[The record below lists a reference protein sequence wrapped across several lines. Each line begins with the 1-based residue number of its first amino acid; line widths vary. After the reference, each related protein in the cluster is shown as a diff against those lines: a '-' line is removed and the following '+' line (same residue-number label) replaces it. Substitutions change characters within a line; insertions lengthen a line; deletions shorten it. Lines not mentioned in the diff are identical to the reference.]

1 MRASSRGAALAW
13 ALGLA
18 CALAG
23 TSRPAGAFP
32 HVMKPGESL
41 ARLAEHTYGLV
52 DHERVLVSA
61 NGLDA
66 GNGVAVVRGM
76 RIEVPAL
83 DHYRIQAGDTW
94 ASLAEALLGHSERQ
108 DVLAAANDS
117 SPWQT
122 PAEGAEIV
130 IPYNLR
136 VQIGP
141 GDSLISVAQRFMGAK
156 EKAWVLDRYNFLKGN
171 PVKKGDLLLV
181 PLTNLKLTDE
191 GKAMAMAAGAFE
203 RSQGAGSAREA
214 QRRAEAELPSL
225 VGEVRSGRYLDAVH
239 RGIKMLGYGELSRPQ
254 LAMLHRQLTEAYV
267 ALDARGHA
275 SASCRAWREADTS
288 VVLDPTYLS
297 PKILAACEPA
307 YGPAKKGRR

>member
-1 MRASSRGAALAW
+1 
-13 ALGLA
+13 
-18 CALAG
+18 
-23 TSRPAGAFP
+23 
-32 HVMKPGESL
+32 
-41 ARLAEHTYGLV
+41 
-52 DHERVLVSA
+52 
-61 NGLDA
+61 
-66 GNGVAVVRGM
+66 
-76 RIEVPAL
+76 
-83 DHYRIQAGDTW
+83 
-94 ASLAEALLGHSERQ
+94 
-108 DVLAAANDS
+108 
-117 SPWQT
+117 
-122 PAEGAEIV
+122 
-130 IPYNLR
+130 
-136 VQIGP
+136 
-141 GDSLISVAQRFMGAK
+141 MGAK
-156 EKAWVLDRYNFLKGN
+156 EKAWVLDRYNVLKGN